1 MLTSRNLE
9 MQGILDVSAPF
20 WNEFLF
26 CGNCVVDM
34 LGVDN
39 TVKRR

>member
-1 MLTSRNLE
+1 MTSVNIE
-9 MQGILDVSAPF
+9 MQDMLDVSAPF
-20 WNEFLF
+20 WNKFLL

-39 TVKRR
+39 TVMSR